1 MKRKNYWFL
10 FAILLLS
17 LTSLSPS
24 FEFTKNVGNE
34 SPGNDPIPPSQTPD
48 IPESDLG
55 PIQVAV
61 QLEGKELHKLKQMNK
76 EFMDQTGAVVEIL
89 PLDSIGSNE
98 ELFIQKMNLG
108 EGPDVLLVDSQWI
121 KSLAIKGYLL
131 PIDASQAAPDSQL
144 FGGLLPPVQWN
155 GYQWGIPFDMDP
167 YVLALSMTEEQL
179 ELPANREEWVDYKKN
194 HGDNPVFALDPE
206 DPYTFA
212 SAVYTLGGDPEQPD
226 KEVLSM
232 LAPPIGDSWLN
243 LTDTGSMILKS
254 EDSDESAGASI
265 AIGAYSSLSKDLP
278 EGYELM
284 LVGSHSDEQKPVVRS
299 RSYAVTAQSE
309 SSSLAMAWISEMTS
323 KDAER
328 EWTEFTGKLTVLSNV
343 QNFSVSD
350 INYTQ
355 IKPDIAG
362 RVSTLLERGEAIR
375 LNFGRDDGFMDYF
388 VSVVDLLYGRIT
400 IEDFTEHYEVV
411 SQ

>member
-179 ELPANREEWVDYKKN
+179 ELPANREEWADYKKN

-278 EGYELM
+278 EGYELI

-388 VSVVDLLYGRIT
+388 VSAADLLYGRIT
-400 IEDFTEHYEVV
+400 IEDFSEHYEVV